1 MPQGSPT
8 RAVRRGWSAL
18 SIVALSAV
26 LAVGSPLAA
35 SAGEADVSEPT
46 APATVVEAPVAE
58 ATDAAETVEV
68 AEPAESETPVV
79 EEAPSP
85 AVTPPAVEVVAPA
98 APVPASTP
106 GGETNVPPPVMGE
119 DEAQFWVEMIGLFT
133 ILETDTGFEWMAD
146 TGFEWMDRHR
156 FVATIAE
163 TQQDIPLVGVGYAG
177 ETETTARGYFGR
189 YLPAETPLY
198 IRGERADGAV
208 VYYDGTDIGTLD
220 PSEAKLVTLT
230 PGETRIV
237 IINWAVIDEAAAPTP
252 IAPSADALIEDT
264 RGGIDVPAT
273 GVAGQDVTVALGAAY
288 AGTTVNGWLFST
300 PLALGQAVVDAS
312 GNVTFTLPASV
323 PPGAHRLAITDA
335 ENTLLGWG
343 DIRVSVA
350 ATGGDASGEETASGD
365 TASGDTASTVSH
377 GTLAATGPED
387 TFGLAASALLL
398 VAMGAAIVI
407 ASRRAQRV

>member
-35 SAGEADVSEPT
+35 SADETVVSEPT

-58 ATDAAETVEV
+58 ATDAAETVEI

-98 APVPASTP
+98 APVPATAP
-106 GGETNVPPPVMGE
+106 VGEPNPAPPVMGE
-119 DEAQFWVEMIGLFT
+119 DEAQFLLRLIGPYAYPDT
-133 ILETDTGFEWMAD
+133 I
-146 TGFEWMDRHR
+146 FEWMDRHR
-156 FVATIAE
+156 FIATNAE
-163 TQQDIPLVGVGYAG
+163 TQEEIPIGPIGGGLGSEATFEGW
-177 ETETTARGYFGR
+177 FGR

-198 IRGERADGAV
+198 IRGEHIDGTV

-230 PGETRIV
+230 PGEERV
-237 IINWAVIDEAAAPTP
+237 ITINWDAIDAGPPVTP
-252 IAPSADALIEDT
+252 IAPSADALTDGT

-273 GVAGQDVTVALGAAY
+273 GVAGQNVTVALGAAY
-288 AGTTVNGWLFST
+288 AGTTVNGWLFSA

-312 GNVTFTLPASV
+312 GNVTFTLPSSV
-323 PPGAHRLAITDA
+323 APGAHRLAITDA

-350 ATGGDASGEETASGD
+350 ATGEDTSGEDASGEETASGG
-365 TASGDTASTVSH
+365 TAGGGTAGTPVSH

-387 TFGLAASALLL
+387 SFGLAASALLL

-407 ASRRAQRV
+407 ASRRAQRA